1 MSSRQRAN
9 LWGPLRIRISRLL
22 PALLLLPGCR
32 LFDFDSCLYELRGV
46 SVEGRVNDGSAEIL
60 YAYVSV
66 SEQRDY
72 QPDKD
77 MSWRLNSASLKD
89 HVTSM
94 TLRDSNNE
102 SQSLYVFPAS
112 NFQNDISSGA
122 VRQSDG
128 ANLNGIFDAL
138 FNGRGVIDVRTD
150 IPGREQVRFVPPIL
164 SQQDWYRPKCG

>member
-1 MSSRQRAN
+1 M
-9 LWGPLRIRISRLL
+9 
-22 PALLLLPGCR
+22 
-32 LFDFDSCLYELRGV
+32 YEIRGV
-46 SVEGRVNDGSAEIL
+46 SVEGRVNDASTEIL
-60 YAYVSV
+60 YAYVSI

-77 MSWRLNSASLKD
+77 MSWRLTSASLKG

-102 SQSLYVFPAS
+102 SQTLYVFPPG
-112 NFQNDISSGA
+112 NFQNEISSGA

-138 FNGRGVIDVRTD
+138 FNNRGVIDVRTD